1 MDWKEFISTYWK
13 YYLSLEDDF
22 IRTTRYVELDESNFN
37 SYSVE
42 YAKQLQAICSEID
55 TICKEICNFY
65 GDINSKNF
73 PQYTATILKKYTDI
87 STENIKVILN
97 DTINLEPFKEWNNNS
112 YKSPRWWSEYNAVK
126 HKRNVNFKK
135 ANLENVLTSLSGLYV
150 LEKYLLKDICAKTF
164 NSFDR
169 PDKESEIFIITG
181 WKIKSQSTIKIYMP
195 AP

>member
-65 GDINSKNF
+65 GDINSNNF
-73 PQYTATILKKYTDI
+73 PQYTATILKNYTEI
-87 STENIKVILN
+87 STENIKVRL
-97 DTINLEPFKEWNNNS
+97 DDGINLEPFKEWNNN
-112 YKSPRWWSEYNAVK
+112 PYN
-126 HKRNVNFKK
+126 
-135 ANLENVLTSLSGLYV
+135 
-150 LEKYLLKDICAKTF
+150 
-164 NSFDR
+164 
-169 PDKESEIFIITG
+169 
-181 WKIKSQSTIKIYMP
+181 
-195 AP
+195 